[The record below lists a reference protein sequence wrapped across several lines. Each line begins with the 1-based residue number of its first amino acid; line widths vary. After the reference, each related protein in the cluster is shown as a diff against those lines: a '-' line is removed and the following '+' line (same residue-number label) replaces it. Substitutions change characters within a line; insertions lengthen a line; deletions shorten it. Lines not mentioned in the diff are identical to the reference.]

1 MRQLRKY
8 FLVLLAFFASPNL
21 QALPLPKQK
30 QVLDR
35 ARDLLENWSISYV
48 YGGNRL
54 GEPEK
59 CKACNS
65 CLGNRTPDPKERLRL
80 CPVCAQCSLDC
91 SHYIYE
97 VFKQAGLSAVY
108 LTTATMNDLD
118 PENLA
123 REYHLIDIGTQVERT
138 IPGDLLVYNGHVV
151 MLEKKLANGLGD
163 VIHVTSGRDLRGP
176 GLGIQRERHANLQGF
191 RGPLLRILRHL
202 DLAKE
207 LRDSYLS
214 RKNSAPVSAANV
226 PSSPHE

>member
-8 FLVLLAFFASPNL
+8 FLVLMAFFAGGSAS
-21 QALPLPKQK
+21 ALDLPRQK

-54 GEPEK
+54 GEVEK
-59 CKACNS
+59 CQACNQ
-65 CLGNRTPDPKERLRL
+65 CLGKHNPSPKERLRL
-80 CPVCAQCSLDC
+80 CPVCSHCSLDC

-118 PENLA
+118 GENLIKS
-123 REYHLIDIGTQVERT
+123 YHLMDIGTRIERS

-151 MLEKKLANGLGD
+151 MLEKKYKDGRGD
-163 VIHVTSGRDLRGP
+163 IIHVTSGRDLRGP
-176 GLGIQRERHANLQGF
+176 GLGIQRERRAELQGF

-214 RKNSAPVSAANV
+214 RRNTSPASAASV
-226 PSSPHE
+226 PSSLHE